1 MNLLFIGDIV
11 GPEAV
16 SYLVGRLPSLRRDY
30 SVDLVVANAENAA
43 ITATTP
49 WKGFGMMLRIVDD
62 LLNAGVG
69 TASTPT
75 S

>member
-1 MNLLFIGDIV
+1 MNLLFIGDIL

-16 SYLVGRLPSLRRDY
+16 AYLVGRLPSLRRDY
-30 SVDLVVANAENAA
+30 NLDLVVANAENAA

-49 WKGFGMMLRIVDD
+49 WEGSGMTLRIVDD

-69 TASTPT
+69 TASTPAA
-75 S
+75 